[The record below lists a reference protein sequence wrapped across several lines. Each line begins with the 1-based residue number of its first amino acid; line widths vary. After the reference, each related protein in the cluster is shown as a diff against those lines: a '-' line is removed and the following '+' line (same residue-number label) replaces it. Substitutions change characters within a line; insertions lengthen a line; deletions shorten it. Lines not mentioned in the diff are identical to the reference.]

1 MLDAAVTLYRA
12 RFRSLMFVSA
22 IVVIPVQILSSLVL
36 LSARPDEYGYSF
48 GTTGPQF
55 TESNAALQLGA
66 FVAVIVVQAASTAF
80 VVAACTRV
88 VADAYIDQTTTSQE
102 ALGNAARRFFALITV
117 SFIVSVA
124 QLVGTF
130 ACFVGTFVPMAFFA
144 VAVPVLILERV
155 GVGMSLGRSVN
166 LVKANFWRTLG
177 LVVTAQVLTTV
188 VSLGLTAA
196 AELVIRGD
204 SSSTSSIIVQ
214 GVAAALSA
222 LITTAFVATATVVLY
237 FDLRIRDEAF
247 DVQLMMQRDDARVA
261 TA

>member
-12 RFRSLMFVSA
+12 RFTSLMFISA

-66 FVAVIVVQAASTAF
+66 FVTVLVVQAASTAF

-88 VADAYIDQTTTSQE
+88 VADAYIDQTVTTQE
-102 ALGNAARRFFALITV
+102 ALGNAARRFFALLAV
-117 SFIVSVA
+117 SFVVA
-124 QLVGTF
+124 IAQ
-130 ACFVGTFVPMAFFA
+130 FVGALACIIGMFVPMAFFA
-144 VAVPVLILERV
+144 VAVPVLILERT
-155 GVGMSLGRSVN
+155 GVGNSLGRSVN

-177 LVVTAQVLTTV
+177 LVVTAQFLTTV

-196 AELVIRGD
+196 AEFVIRGD
-204 SSSTSSIIVQ
+204 DSSTGGVIAQ
-214 GVAAALSA
+214 GVAAGLSA
-222 LITTAFVATATVVLY
+222 LITTAFVATSTVVLY

-247 DVQLMMQRDDARVA
+247 DVQLMMQRDDARLA

>member
-1 MLDAAVTLYRA
+1 
-12 RFRSLMFVSA
+12 
-22 IVVIPVQILSSLVL
+22 
-36 LSARPDEYGYSF
+36 
-48 GTTGPQF
+48 
-55 TESNAALQLGA
+55 
-66 FVAVIVVQAASTAF
+66 
-80 VVAACTRV
+80 
-88 VADAYIDQTTTSQE
+88 
-102 ALGNAARRFFALITV
+102 
-117 SFIVSVA
+117 
-124 QLVGTF
+124 
-130 ACFVGTFVPMAFFA
+130 MAFFA

-204 SSSTSSIIVQ
+204 SSSTSSIMVQ